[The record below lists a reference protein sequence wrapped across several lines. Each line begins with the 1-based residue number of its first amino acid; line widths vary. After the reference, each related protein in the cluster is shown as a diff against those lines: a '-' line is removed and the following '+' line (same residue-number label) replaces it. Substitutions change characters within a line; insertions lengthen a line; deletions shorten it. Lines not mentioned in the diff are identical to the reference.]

1 MTVIKQINNPWRLPK
16 MLTVK
21 EFRSQYDLT
30 EAQFKTVRKMA
41 DERSSSPVVT
51 RQGSNTW
58 MIVNEA
64 LLLEALE
71 ECKKTSR
78 IKVKS
83 EVHAEDETIIAE
95 LVDDLA
101 DCGIQKMSG
110 DRANALDDLLGTF
123 QAMEVYKP
131 KQIDLNGSQDEIAD
145 LLTVYASKIQEKQTL
160 IEGRKAAL
168 SDREEKLEKARL
180 ALSLMGSVDTGI
192 DSEALKVND
201 KAEKLGAVE
210 LDVKKQLALLLQ
222 SLS

>member
-1 MTVIKQINNPWRLPK
+1 MTTLKTSLHGFCKAYQLPK
-16 MLTVK
+16 TSVSRRAK
-21 EFRSQYDLT
+21 EIGIDT
-30 EAQFKTVRKMA
+30 
-41 DERSSSPVVT
+41 SSGLSLDDCD
-51 RQGSNTW
+51 RLKAEFD
-58 MIVNEA
+58 I
-64 LLLEALE
+64 
-71 ECKKTSR
+71 
-78 IKVKS
+78 S
-83 EVHAEDETIIAE
+83 ESVHAEDETIIAE

-110 DRANALDDLLGTF
+110 DRSAALDDLLGTF

-160 IEGRKAAL
+160 IDGRKAAL

-192 DSEALKVND
+192 DSEALKIND